1 MIRPPL
7 SEHLL
12 WNNQDH
18 VINIL
23 PRTLTLVRRSF
34 TYLLSVD
41 IWTFINC
48 IKHVHVLDHLTIT
61 QIDARKNLAPQKRK
75 YHVVNKRISDCD

>member
-7 SEHLL
+7 SEYLL

-18 VINIL
+18 VISNL
-23 PRTLTLVRRSF
+23 PRTLVRRSF

-48 IKHVHVLDHLTIT
+48 IKHVHVLDYLTIT
-61 QIDARKNLAPQKRK
+61 QIHARKNLAPQKRK
-75 YHVVNKRISDCD
+75 YHEVNKRISDCD